1 MHSSPPSVAIVHVFH
16 WDVWAELL
24 EPKLHGI
31 PVIVTCPIGTGI
43 RSAIEATRPDIDIFE
58 MPNRGRDWYPF
69 LEILK
74 RHSFPPETLIFKLH
88 TKKSPHY
95 DRGAWWCK
103 NLVASCLGSEEQ
115 IAHIHERF
123 AKEPQLGALVHE
135 NWLFELDEFMTWNHK
150 WISRFISDSER
161 TGIQF
166 PGGSM
171 FVARRAA
178 FNAMLD
184 LDLAFDRFEP
194 EPIGID
200 GHLAHCAERL
210 MGWSIRKA
218 GMKLEAMKLLDPSPF
233 EQEETLPQKKRPETQ
248 TLDRNFGQNLL
259 VFGQNDSFEVICDE
273 INKFCNRRELRQVLI
288 AKRKNAKIT
297 RLISLFP
304 EVQFHWVS
312 PNASATIAAKMHL
325 QNWTQEHYWN
335 GPIAIF
341 ALGHPEVSGLLETL
355 NPTELLAKYKK
366 AASGNPGCD
375 TWFGEVMETDAESIP
390 EHSPVRQY
398 ISGLDIR
405 WDFKALVEP
414 KFTSFLLSH
423 RLSQIWLQTRCMP
436 TEAEERRLLALL
448 VAIQNPVR
456 PNAFDSKADKPSN

>member
-1 MHSSPPSVAIVHVFH
+1 
-16 WDVWAELL
+16 
-24 EPKLHGI
+24 
-31 PVIVTCPIGTGI
+31 
-43 RSAIEATRPDIDIFE
+43 
-58 MPNRGRDWYPF
+58 
-69 LEILK
+69 
-74 RHSFPPETLIFKLH
+74 
-88 TKKSPHY
+88 
-95 DRGAWWCK
+95 
-103 NLVASCLGSEEQ
+103 
-115 IAHIHERF
+115 
-123 AKEPQLGALVHE
+123 
-135 NWLFELDEFMTWNHK
+135 
-150 WISRFISDSER
+150 
-161 TGIQF
+161 
-166 PGGSM
+166 M